1 MHSLVRG
8 LPVLTR
14 PPIDGRHDQ
23 IALGSLGVAAA
34 AFLLAACATS
44 HQAFTSPQAGA
55 VIAKINPA
63 SIAASPGTW
72 DGREVEIVG
81 LVIWESGSSG
91 LYQDYG
97 TYCRAAESAAIYANW
112 GEWPGVSKRDSR
124 RRAIV
129 RGVFRNRV
137 GVKQP
142 DGSTLTLA
150 EAPGPGPLEPGVIV
164 RWLSKP
170 QRPCP
175 NRS

>member
-1 MHSLVRG
+1 MLIRLTFSLAV
-8 LPVLTR
+8 
-14 PPIDGRHDQ
+14 
-23 IALGSLGVAAA
+23 A
-34 AFLLAACATS
+34 AFLLAACATR
-44 HQAFTSPQAGA
+44 PPPGP
-55 VIAKINPA
+55 VLAKVDPA
-63 SIAASPGTW
+63 SIAADPRAW
-72 DGREVEIVG
+72 EGREVEIVG
-81 LVIWESGSSG
+81 LVIWESGSFG

-97 TYCRAAESAAIYANW
+97 AYCRGAERAAIYAHW
-112 GEWPGVSKRDSR
+112 EEWPGVSQKDSR

-142 DGSTLTLA
+142 VGSTPNLA
-150 EAPGPGPLEPGVIV
+150 GAPGPGPLESGVII

>member
-1 MHSLVRG
+1 MGHFLRREWPMLTC
-8 LPVLTR
+8 LP
-14 PPIDGRHDQ
+14 I
-23 IALGSLGVAAA
+23 LGSFNRIAVGSLSLAAG
-34 AFLLAACATS
+34 AFLLAACV
-44 HQAFTSPQAGA
+44 TSPHASSA
-55 VIAKINPA
+55 PKVNPA

-81 LVIWESGSSG
+81 LVVWETGSSG

-97 TYCRAAESAAIYANW
+97 TYCRAAESTAIYARW
-112 GEWPGVSKRDSR
+112 EQWPGVSKKDSR

-137 GVKQP
+137 GIKQP
-142 DGSTLTLA
+142 DGSKLILA

-170 QRPCP
+170 RRPCP